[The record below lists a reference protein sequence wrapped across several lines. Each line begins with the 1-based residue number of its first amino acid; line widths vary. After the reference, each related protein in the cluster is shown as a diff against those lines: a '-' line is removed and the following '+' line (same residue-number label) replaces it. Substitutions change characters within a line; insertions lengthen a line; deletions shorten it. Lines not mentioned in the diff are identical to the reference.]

1 MLTRIRP
8 DKQIQRAAASGY
20 VLVSDANGE
29 LQFQLLAN
37 LVSGGGGGITAVRDI
52 TDVSLLANNLVI
64 KYLDAAGNEQVKTV
78 SLAAFATD
86 VKIDNA
92 TLIQRSEQG
101 TYVLNIHQSDGTSIE
116 IDLKSLLAVVTTN
129 TADITLA
136 GDGTPANPLRA
147 TLTQAVKDKL
157 GAYKYTEEFTGL
169 NNDSGKTIHLA
180 HVPIPGT
187 VKVYRNGMR
196 QGSGDMYMTDRSD
209 GQGDPTIISFYTFFG
224 SGIQD
229 TETVI
234 VDYESAYDGL
244 GGVAHG

>member
-20 VLVSDANGE
+20 VLISDANGE

-37 LVSGGGGGITAVRDI
+37 VVSGGGGITAVRDI

-64 KYLDAAGNEQVKTV
+64 KYLDANGNEQVKTV
-78 SLAAFATD
+78 SLAAFAAD

-101 TYVLNIHQSDGTSIE
+101 TYILNIHQSDGSSIE
-116 IDLKSLLAVVTTN
+116 VDLKSLLAIVTTN
-129 TADITLA
+129 SPEITLS
-136 GDGTPANPLRA
+136 GLGTPESPLRA
-147 TLTQAVKDKL
+147 DLTQAVRDKM
-157 GAYKYTEEFTGL
+157 GAYKYTQEFTGL
-169 NNDSGKTIHLA
+169 NNDNGKTVHLA
-180 HVPIPGT
+180 HVPIAGT

-196 QGSGDMYMTDRSD
+196 QGTGDVYMTDRSD
-209 GQGDPTIISFYTFFG
+209 GQGDPQVVSFFTFFG
-224 SGIQD
+224 SGMQD

-234 VDYESAYDGL
+234 VDYESLDPGN
-244 GGVAHG
+244 GGIAHG